1 MQYYVTHKD
10 FERVNKDKPITI
22 KQLEDLKIKIMR
34 QFQDFQK
41 ELANIHE
48 NKK

>member
-10 FERVNKDKPITI
+10 FERVNKDKPITT

-34 QFQDFQK
+34 QFQDFQE
-41 ELANIHE
+41 ELANIYG
-48 NKK
+48 NKQ